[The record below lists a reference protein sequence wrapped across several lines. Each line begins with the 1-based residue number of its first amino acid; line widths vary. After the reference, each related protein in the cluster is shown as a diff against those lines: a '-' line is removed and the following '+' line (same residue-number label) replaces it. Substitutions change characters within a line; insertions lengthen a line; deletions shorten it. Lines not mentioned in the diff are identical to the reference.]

1 MNRYILYTMK
11 RIHHTLLLLF
21 FVVFVSNSN
30 AQVDSVYVRS
40 YERPLSV
47 RLYTQSKI
55 INMNYEYGDDNEKSF
70 VSNTPLNIGFG
81 LGWKKTMISGSITI
95 SQLRDKSK
103 GRTTSFDFQYRYYGQ
118 KIIGDII
125 LQRYKGLYN
134 DKSPYLAYPNLRVNR
149 YGVAGHYIFNHRK
162 FSYSAVFDN
171 TELQRNSA
179 GSFHLG
185 GMALYT
191 KVNADSVFLFKD
203 NYRQKNIQFGVSGG
217 YAYTWVWKR
226 NYYLTGSLSV
236 GVNLGIDDIPGL
248 HNKKLGVYPSLY
260 SRIATGYNGKGWT
273 VSLSAFIFGSELYR
287 RSNDQLSL
295 MSADIQ
301 LTYVRRFRMKS
312 SFLDKITGNK
322 K

>member
-1 MNRYILYTMK
+1 MK
-11 RIHHTLLLLF
+11 RISYTLLFLF
-21 FVVFVSNSN
+21 LIAFVSKSN

-40 YERPLSV
+40 FERPLSV
-47 RLYTQSKI
+47 RIYTQSKI
-55 INMNYEYGDDNEKSF
+55 LNLDYEYGEDKEKSF

-118 KIIGDII
+118 KLIGDII
-125 LQRYKGLYN
+125 IQRYKGLYN
-134 DKSPYLAYPNLRVNR
+134 DNPPHLIYPNLRVNR
-149 YGVAGHYIFNHRK
+149 YGLAGHYIFNNKK

-171 TELQRNSA
+171 TALQRNSA

-191 KVNADSVFLFKD
+191 KVNADSAFLFKD
-203 NYRQKNIQFGVSGG
+203 DYKQKNIQFGISGG

-248 HNKKLGVYPSLY
+248 HNKKIGVYPSLY
-260 SRIATGYNGKGWT
+260 SRIATGYNAKAWT
-273 VSLSAFIFGSELYR
+273 LSLSAFIFGSELYR
-287 RSNDQLSL
+287 RGDDKLNL

-301 LTYVRRFRMKS
+301 LTYVRRFSMKS
-312 SFLDKITGNK
+312 SFLDKITGNRK
-322 K
+322 